1 MPSMARYYIHI
12 GVALSGADA
21 AWFED
26 LYCCPGPAGG
36 MVLCTP
42 AIDQTALHGILAT
55 LRDLAIPLL
64 AVQQVD
70 PPGDGRAAKGTGT
83 DV

>member
-1 MPSMARYYIHI
+1 MPPMARYRIQI
-12 GVALSGADA
+12 GMALTGADST
-21 AWFED
+21 WFED
-26 LYCCPGPAGG
+26 LSCCAGPADS

-64 AVQQVD
+64 AVQQVE
-70 PPGDGRAAKGTGT
+70 PPGDGRAAQGTGA